1 VANRAIKEVAEHLG
15 NTPTVARSAYVDPRV
30 LQRFEEGRTVL
41 PALRTMGSS
50 PVPDLTDDRSGRRS
64 SGLWFA

>member
-1 VANRAIKEVAEHLG
+1 MANRAIKEVAEHLG

-64 SGLWFA
+64 RGLWFA